1 MIASAVVTRE
11 LVKWRGEHRALDEL
25 SLSIPRGSITGLV
38 GENGA
43 GKTTWMMTV
52 AGFLHLDS
60 GEVDI
65 LGCGPFNAAVHAGR
79 LSILPQDSELPLES
93 TLEGALYRFGRIQGL
108 TGDEARK
115 SARQVLSAVNLTD
128 RAGAAVRTLSHG
140 MRKRAMVAQCF
151 VGDPEVV
158 LLDEPLN
165 GLDPVEA
172 ARLRSFIGS
181 QRGRRTI
188 VVSSHNLEDVER
200 LCTHV
205 ALVSKGRLVKMDA
218 ISSFTRGTERVAY
231 GLSSEPKDIAALQ
244 AALPGASFEWREKD
258 RELVCSFSSAS
269 GGIAGVN
276 RCLLPALLSQTD
288 VVSVAPGQSLEE
300 AFLGADRS

>member
-1 MIASAVVTRE
+1 MIASALVTRN
-11 LVKWRGEHRALDEL
+11 LVKRRGRYRALDGL
-25 SLSIPRGSITGLV
+25 SLSVPRGSVMGLV

-65 LGCGPFNAAVHAGR
+65 LGCGPFDAAVHGGR
-79 LSILPQDSELPLES
+79 LAILPQDSELPLES
-93 TLEGALYRFGRIQGL
+93 TLEGALYRFGRIQGM
-108 TGDEARK
+108 TGDAARR
-115 SARQVLSAVNLTD
+115 SARQALTAVNLMD

-172 ARLRSFIGS
+172 ARLRTFIGS

-218 ISSFTRGTERVAY
+218 ISSFTHGTERIVY
-231 GLSSEPKDIAALQ
+231 GLSSEPKDLASLRE
-244 AALPGASFEWREKD
+244 ALPEGSFEWREKE
-258 RELVCSFSSAS
+258 RTLVCSFTSNAD
-269 GGIAGVN
+269 GIAEVN
-276 RCLLPALLSQTD
+276 RRLLPALLSQTD
-288 VVSVAPGQSLEE
+288 VVSVTPGQSLEE
-300 AFLGADRS
+300 AFLSRS

>member
-1 MIASAVVTRE
+1 MIASALVTRN
-11 LVKWRGEHRALDEL
+11 LVKRRGRYRVLDGL
-25 SLSIPRGSITGLV
+25 SLSVPRGSVMGLV

-52 AGFLHLDS
+52 AGFLRIDS

-65 LGCGPFNAAVHAGR
+65 LGCGPFDAAVHGGR
-79 LSILPQDSELPLES
+79 LAILPQDSELPLES
-93 TLEGALYRFGRIQGL
+93 TLEGALYRFGRIQGM
-108 TGDEARK
+108 TGDAARR
-115 SARQVLSAVNLTD
+115 SARQALTAVNLMD

-172 ARLRSFIGS
+172 ARLRTFIGS

-218 ISSFTRGTERVAY
+218 ISSFTSRTERIAY
-231 GLSSEPKDIAALQ
+231 GLSSEPKDLASLRE
-244 AALPGASFEWREKD
+244 ALPEGSFEWREKE
-258 RELVCSFSSAS
+258 RTLVCSFPSNAD
-269 GGIAGVN
+269 GIADVN
-276 RCLLPALLSQTD
+276 RRLLPALLSQTD
-288 VVSVAPGQSLEE
+288 VVSVTPGQSLEE
-300 AFLGADRS
+300 AFLSRS

>member
-1 MIASAVVTRE
+1 MIASALVTRN
-11 LVKWRGEHRALDEL
+11 LVKRRGRHRALDGL
-25 SLSIPRGSITGLV
+25 SLSVPRGSVMGLV

-52 AGFLHLDS
+52 AGFLRIDS

-65 LGCGPFNAAVHAGR
+65 LGCGPFDAAVHGGR
-79 LSILPQDSELPLES
+79 LAILPQDSELPLES

-115 SARQVLSAVNLTD
+115 SARQALSAVNLTD

-172 ARLRSFIGS
+172 ARLRTFIGS
-181 QRGRRTI
+181 QRGWRTI

-218 ISSFTRGTERVAY
+218 MSSFTCRTERIVY
-231 GLSSEPKDIAALQ
+231 GLSSEPKDLASLRE
-244 AALPGASFEWREKD
+244 ALPEGSFEWREKE
-258 RELVCSFSSAS
+258 RTLVCSFAS
-269 GGIAGVN
+269 NADGIADVN
-276 RCLLPALLSQTD
+276 RLLLPALLSQTD
-288 VVSVAPGQSLEE
+288 VVSVTPGQSLEE
-300 AFLGADRS
+300 AFLSRS